1 MTGQRFKSVW
11 DALPPEVRP
20 MTCQTCIHR
29 LDVTLWGLWLATGCR
44 MGLVLRRG
52 CPAHERPGGIKTL
65 IEPKLS
71 TVVFTLP
78 ANTNQKKIAG

>member
-20 MTCQTCIHR
+20 MTCQSCVNR

-44 MGLVLRRG
+44 MGLVIR
-52 CPAHERPGGIKTL
+52 
-65 IEPKLS
+65 
-71 TVVFTLP
+71 
-78 ANTNQKKIAG
+78 ANCQQHKGQK